1 MIKTLKNIIL
11 ISWCFL
17 HFNANAGQVIITII
31 TPIELGTVVTK
42 TTNGLCNLTPL
53 TLSGPACYP
62 TSSFY
67 TGQIR
72 VEGDMNSIVTITG
85 TPISG
90 PGYSAT
96 PTFYIDGETTE
107 APSSLTITQD
117 TTPVKNRK
125 RGMIIINIGVRIE
138 ITNYSIIPA
147 NPFFDFVIDAD
158 YL

>member
-17 HFNANAGQVIITII
+17 HFNANAGQVTITII

-53 TLSGPACYP
+53 TLSGASCYP

-72 VEGDMNSIVTITG
+72 VEGDMNALVTITG

-90 PGYSAT
+90 SGYTAT
-96 PTFYIDGETTE
+96 PIFYIDG
-107 APSSLTITQD
+107 
-117 TTPVKNRK
+117 
-125 RGMIIINIGVRIE
+125 G
-138 ITNYSIIPA
+138 NYRS
-147 NPFFDFVIDAD
+147 PFLIDNKPRHNTR
-158 YL
+158 